1 MAEDTTLPII
11 LSYRLGLHQSLCLTN
26 PVISL
31 QALGLD
37 VGVAVRQVY
46 AERQTAL

>member
-11 LSYRLGLHQSLCLTN
+11 LNYRLGLQSRYLTN
-26 PVISL
+26 PVINL

-37 VGVAVRQVY
+37 VGMAVCQGY

>member
-1 MAEDTTLPII
+1 MAEDTRLPII
-11 LSYRLGLHQSLCLTN
+11 LNYRLGLQSRCLTN
-26 PVISL
+26 PVINL

-37 VGVAVRQVY
+37 VGVAVRQGY

>member
-11 LSYRLGLHQSLCLTN
+11 LNYRLGLQSLCLTN
-26 PVISL
+26 PVIN
-31 QALGLD
+31 LGLD
-37 VGVAVRQVY
+37 VGVAVRQGY